1 MEESIFF
8 NRGNAVAHNV
18 DLKVIYE
25 EVQLAKDKN
34 GEKKQYVI
42 VKKTEG
48 FEYILYD
55 KNSFETIEN
64 KSDYEI
70 IEYV

>member
-1 MEESIFF
+1 M
-8 NRGNAVAHNV
+8 

-34 GEKKQYVI
+34 SEKKKYVI
-42 VKKTEG
+42 VKKNEG

-55 KNSFETIEN
+55 KNGFETIEN
-64 KSDYEI
+64 KSDYEV